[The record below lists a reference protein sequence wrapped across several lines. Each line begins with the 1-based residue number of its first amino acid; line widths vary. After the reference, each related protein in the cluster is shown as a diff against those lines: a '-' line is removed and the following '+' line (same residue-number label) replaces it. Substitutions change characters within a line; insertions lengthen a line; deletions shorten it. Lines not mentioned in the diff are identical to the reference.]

1 MPKGPHER
9 FFEVRGSSLIP
20 MLNPKL
26 ASARKTVTVIHPPLA
41 NRLAAA
47 PLAQTPKSS
56 TSQQARPFRTEAAR
70 PSGPCIAARKG
81 APTHHGPESFRMRSV
96 HLPREPAQKLGN
108 SESRSERLS
117 ARPPPPAHAAGAL
130 PPRPGS
136 RIRPVPAARSVSPV
150 ARLGR
155 PRPCRASAA
164 GTRPAALCPPG
175 LRPGGGG

>member
-1 MPKGPHER
+1 MSKHNLASAMPKGPHER

-56 TSQQARPFRTEAAR
+56 TSEQARPFRTEAAR

-81 APTHHGPESFRMRSV
+81 APTQHG
-96 HLPREPAQKLGN
+96 Q
-108 SESRSERLS
+108 
-117 ARPPPPAHAAGAL
+117 ARPFGPKAFECSRCIFRGDRRRSSETPSPRVSASLRGRLHPRTPPARCL
-130 PPRPGS
+130 P
-136 RIRPVPAARSVSPV
+136 ARSGPSRQPD
-150 ARLGR
+150 
-155 PRPCRASAA
+155 PYHQ
-164 GTRPAALCPPG
+164 
-175 LRPGGGG
+175 